1 MTKHRKELLMTLSNE
16 QLIYLIEQMYHSLFL
31 IGETCVAESKGHI
44 ETRDAIREI
53 RDDIYDLPSIY
64 NETELETYID
74 MKMGK
79 ITVNEYK
86 TMLGFADESGLAP
99 AT

>member
-1 MTKHRKELLMTLSNE
+1 MTKHQKEILMTLTNE
-16 QLIYLIEQMYHSLFL
+16 QLIYLIERMHHSLFL

-44 ETRDAIREI
+44 ETTDAIREI
-53 RDDIYDLPSIY
+53 RDDIYDMPSAY
-64 NETELETYID
+64 NEADFKAYID

-79 ITVNEYK
+79 ITVADYRRI
-86 TMLGFADESGLAP
+86 LGFADESGLAP

>member
-16 QLIYLIEQMYHSLFL
+16 QLVYLIEQMHRSLFL

-44 ETRDAIREI
+44 ESTDAIREI
-53 RDDIYDLPSIY
+53 RDDIYDLPSAY
-64 NETELETYID
+64 DEVGLKAHID

-79 ITVNEYK
+79 ITPQEYCK
-86 TMLGFADESGLAP
+86 ILGFY
-99 AT
+99 